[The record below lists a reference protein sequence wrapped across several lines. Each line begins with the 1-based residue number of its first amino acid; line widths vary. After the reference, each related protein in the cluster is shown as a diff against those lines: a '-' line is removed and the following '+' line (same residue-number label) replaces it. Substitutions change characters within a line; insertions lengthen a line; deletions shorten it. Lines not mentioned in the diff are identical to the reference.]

1 MAYDVGA
8 FEYIVVAAS
17 DPVVERKTYTAYVVH
32 QGDRVRCIDENSAFF
47 DAEGLC
53 LGSAAGKHLVQ
64 LDLYPTR
71 ESTAFDPL
79 QLQLLTI

>member
-8 FEYIVVAAS
+8 FEYVVVLAAAA
-17 DPVVERKTYTAYVVH
+17 ERKIYTAYVVH
-32 QGDRVRCIDENSAFF
+32 QGDRVRCIDEDSAFF

-71 ESTAFDPL
+71 GSTEFDPL